1 MSRKGKKDEKQLANI
16 LLITAIIELLIKL
29 IELLEKLIE

>member
-1 MSRKGKKDEKQLANI
+1 MSKRNKKDEKTLASV
-16 LLITAIIELLIKL
+16 LLITAIIQLLIKL

>member
-1 MSRKGKKDEKQLANI
+1 MSRKDKKDEKQLANV

-29 IELLEKLIE
+29 VELLEKLIE

>member
-1 MSRKGKKDEKQLANI
+1 MSKMNKKDEKTLASV
-16 LLITAIIELLIKL
+16 LLITAIIQLLIKL